1 MATLG
6 ERIRAERSR
15 NGWTQQEAGAKIGVD
30 RLTLHR
36 WENGVTAP
44 GAALLRKRLE
54 NWLRREEL

>member
-1 MATLG
+1 MSTLG
-6 ERIRAERSR
+6 ERIKAVRAR

-54 NWLRREEL
+54 TWLRREEL